1 MHSCRSVC
9 GFQPPHA
16 LPHALLLGPRSR
28 CDTRL
33 SSAFPRTRDLAYAAM
48 STHRC
53 VSSAV
58 RPRRSRTTRRDDD
71 DHHQDDLYLG
81 DSVLARTCGTA
92 LIWRRKF
99 LLGRS
104 RACLPRHPRHLCGN
118 VNCIPC
124 GECARTAGSRATLP
138 VQLTIWYKP
147 TDCEFQVPHGGTR
160 GLQDYRRS
168 PTSFIML
175 PFSGLDFVSASSAC
189 PSSSPGTALACEKST
204 FGPRGKWEHR
214 LLLPSSKSWM
224 SGLRVIISSHPS
236 KMAKQL
242 G

>member
-1 MHSCRSVC
+1 ML
-9 GFQPPHA
+9 QPT
-16 LPHALLLGPRSR
+16 G
-28 CDTRL
+28 
-33 SSAFPRTRDLAYAAM
+33 
-48 STHRC
+48 
-53 VSSAV
+53 
-58 RPRRSRTTRRDDD
+58 
-71 DHHQDDLYLG
+71 
-81 DSVLARTCGTA
+81 GTA
-92 LIWRRKF
+92 LVISLQRTKF
-99 LLGRS
+99 LLGKS
-104 RACLPRHPRHLCGN
+104 RARLPRHPRHLCG
-118 VNCIPC
+118 

-175 PFSGLDFVSASSAC
+175 PFSGLDFVSASSAR